1 MRKAKKIRDEPSDN
15 DQGKRRLTL
24 TRLLIWAEQE
34 AADLGRPEAAKH
46 INLAIGELFDTQK
59 K

>member
-1 MRKAKKIRDEPSDN
+1 MREAKKALDQTSED

-34 AADLGRPEAAKH
+34 AADLGRPASAKH
-46 INLAIGELFDTQK
+46 INLAIGELFDAPTK
-59 K
+59 

>member
-1 MRKAKKIRDEPSDN
+1 MRKAKKVRDEPSEN

-34 AADLGRPEAAKH
+34 AADLGRPESAKH
-46 INLAIGELFDTQK
+46 INLAIGELFDTPPK
-59 K
+59 

>member
-1 MRKAKKIRDEPSDN
+1 MRKASKVIDQLSDD

-34 AADLGRPEAAKH
+34 AADLERPNSAKH
-46 INLAIGELFDTQK
+46 INLAIGELFDGLPK
-59 K
+59 